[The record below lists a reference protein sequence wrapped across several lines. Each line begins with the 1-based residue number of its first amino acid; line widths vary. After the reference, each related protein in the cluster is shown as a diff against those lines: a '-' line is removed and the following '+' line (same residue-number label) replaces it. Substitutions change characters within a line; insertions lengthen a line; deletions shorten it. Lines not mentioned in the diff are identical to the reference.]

1 MCLRESSAG
10 QMNHGISQVQRER
23 LVEHLRDLGTQSD
36 EELKERWRHLYGT
49 EPPRS
54 IHRSLLIPAIAH
66 RMQQHA
72 LGGLKASARRHLM
85 RVARG
90 AAEGCQSQNYPSLS
104 PKPGTVLV
112 REWGG
117 VTHQVKVLE
126 GGVFFRGKRYK
137 SLSEVARLITGAR
150 WSGPLFFGLKSTVK
164 DGIGQ
169 TLQPAL
175 CDLHS

>member
-1 MCLRESSAG
+1 
-10 QMNHGISQVQRER
+10 MNHGIPQVQREK
-23 LVEHLRDLGTQSD
+23 LVQALRDLGTQSD
-36 EELKERWRHLYGT
+36 KALKERWRHLYGT

-66 RMQQHA
+66 RMQEHT
-72 LGGLKASARRHLM
+72 LGGLKALARRHLM

-90 AAEGCQSQNYPSLS
+90 AADRGQPQNCPTSS

-126 GGVFFRGKRYK
+126 GGVLFRGKQYK

-150 WSGPLFFGLKSTVK
+150 WSGPLFFGLKRAVK
-164 DGIGQ
+164 ERSHGIR
-169 TLQPAL
+169 
-175 CDLHS
+175 